1 MSKFY
6 LMLLSMFMLT
16 TGALYAQERTVK
28 GTVTDAADNSPL
40 PGVNVL
46 IKGTSLGAVTDFD
59 GNFSVIIPSTENNT
73 LTFSFIGYKTT
84 DFNVSNADN
93 IQVGLEADAEELE
106 EVVVTALGIKR
117 EERSLGYAVSEVKSE
132 DIGENSS
139 ANLMNSLNGKV
150 AGVQITPVSGPASSS
165 NVTIRGNA
173 VLSGSNQPLY
183 VVDGVPMSNSNFEN
197 ADDHDNGGIDTG
209 DGLSSIN
216 PDDIE
221 SMSVLKGPAA
231 TALYGTRAINGVI
244 LITTKSGEKRQGLGI
259 DFSTGVNF
267 DVVGITPTMQNQY
280 AHGTMGDFPVD
291 PRSTEGNRMWGPML
305 TPGMT
310 TDKYFDGK
318 TRTVQHYNI
327 YDELYRTGVTFNNS
341 ISLTGGNESSNVR
354 FSYSNMSNQGNVEN
368 STFNRHT
375 FNLRGTTKMIN
386 DKLTVDSRVTYTHQE
401 ANNRMAMG
409 NSVYN
414 YQNALMGIPNTISM
428 DWLKNNYKD
437 SNGRPVGYD
446 QINSNP
452 YWTMNEVQNYDKQ
465 DRMLGMLS
473 LNYEFNENLNL
484 VARGGTDVTSFR
496 QNVLDPL
503 YTPRYEQGRAFER
516 TNLSAENNFDFLLQY
531 SKKFGNFDVNATA
544 GGSYMHQ
551 LIDAT
556 DAGSVNF
563 ISDDQQHP
571 GAGSDRFLAFSRYE
585 RAIASVYATASIGY
599 KGFLFLDVS
608 GRNDWSST
616 LPLDNNSY
624 FYPSVS
630 ASWVFSDMDWNTP
643 EWLSFGKLRASWAQV
658 GSDTDPYSLYLQYNV
673 NGMLGGRPGF
683 GFPMG
688 GIEGSVIPNQNL
700 RPSMSNSY
708 EFGLDLRLFDN
719 KLGFD
724 IAYYNQVAT
733 DQILPVD
740 VSNASGYNQALI
752 NAGEI
757 QNRGVELMINY
768 SPVQTDNFRWDMTV
782 TAAYNENQVVSLT
795 EGVES
800 YLLMPTSGSVSVQAI
815 PGQAYGV
822 IMGKTYV
829 RDDAGHV
836 VVNENGLPLVSDEV
850 SEIGNSIQPWMAGLR
865 NTFNYKN
872 FSLSVLIDGKFGG
885 QIYSQTNA
893 SMYSNGKHVDTIE
906 GRHDFYYGNG
916 WNPGNLVLENG
927 EPFNGSVDPELYYR
941 QVALIDEHFVYDA
954 SFIKLREVS
963 ISYRLPAK
971 TLEKTPFRNLAFT
984 AYGNNLGYLWRNT
997 PNIDPEASFTSGNG
1011 QGIEMFNMPLPRT
1024 FGFKLNANF

>member
-1 MSKFY
+1 
-6 LMLLSMFMLT
+6 MLT
-16 TGALYAQERTVK
+16 SFILFSAGATYAQERTIT
-28 GTVTDAADNSPL
+28 GTVTDASDKSGL
-40 PGVNVL
+40 PGVNIL
-46 IKGTSLGAVTDFD
+46 IKGTSQGAVTDLD
-59 GNFSVIIPSTENNT
+59 GNFAVQVEEGQNT
-73 LTFSFIGYKTT
+73 LVFSFIGYQTT
-84 DFNVSNADN
+84 EFNIANSSNVKVA
-93 IQVGLEADAEELE
+93 LEPDAEELE

-117 EERSLGYAVSEVKSE
+117 EERSLGYAVSEVKS
-132 DIGENSS
+132 DDLGENSS

-183 VVDGVPMSNSNFEN
+183 VVDGVPMSNSNFDN
-197 ADDHDNGGIDTG
+197 ASDHDNGGIDTG

-244 LITTKSGEKRQGLGI
+244 LITTKSGEKRKGLGI

-280 AHGTMGDFPVD
+280 AHGTQGAFPTD
-291 PRSTEGNRMWGPML
+291 PKSSEGNRMWGPRL

-310 TDKYFDGK
+310 TDKYYDGVE
-318 TRTVQHYNI
+318 RTVQHYDI
-327 YDELYRTGVTFNNS
+327 YDQFYKNGVTFNNS
-341 ISLTGGNESSNVR
+341 IALTGGNETSNVR
-354 FSYSNMSNQGNVEN
+354 FSYSNMSNSGNVEN
-368 STFNRHT
+368 STFDRHT
-375 FNLRGTTKMIN
+375 FNLRGSTKMIN
-386 DKLTVDSRVTYTHQE
+386 DKLTLDSRVTYTHQE
-401 ANNRMAMG
+401 ANNRMSMG

-414 YQNALMGIPNTISM
+414 YQNALMGIPNTVSM
-428 DWLKNNYKD
+428 DWMKNYKD
-437 SNGRPVGYD
+437 ANGRPVGHN

-452 YWTMNEVQNYDKQ
+452 YWTMNEVMNKDRQ

-484 VARGGTDVTSFR
+484 VARGGTDVISFR

-503 YTPRYEQGRAFER
+503 YTPLYEQGRAFER
-516 TNLSAENNFDFLLQY
+516 TNLNTENNFDFLLQY
-531 SKKFGNFDVNATA
+531 SKKFGNFDFNATG
-544 GGSYMHQ
+544 GGSYMYQ
-551 LIDAT
+551 LMDAT
-556 DAGSVNF
+556 DVGSVNF
-563 ISDDQQHP
+563 VSEDQQHP
-571 GAGSDRFLAFSRYE
+571 GAGSERFVDFQRYE
-585 RAIASVYATASIGY
+585 RGIASVYATASIGY
-599 KGFLFLDVS
+599 KGYLFFDVS

-616 LPLDNNSY
+616 LPINNNSY

-630 ASWVFSDMDWNTP
+630 TSWVFSDMDWNTP
-643 EWLSFGKLRASWAQV
+643 DWLSFGKLRASWAQV
-658 GSDTDPYSLYLQYNV
+658 GSDTDPYSLFLQYNV
-673 NGMLGGRPGF
+673 NGMQGGGMNS
-683 GFPMG
+683 GYYSMG
-688 GIEGSVIPNQNL
+688 GIEGQIIPNQNL
-700 RPSMSNSY
+700 KPSMSNSY

-719 KLGFD
+719 KLGID

-757 QNRGVELMINY
+757 QNKGVELMINY
-768 SPVQTDNFRWDMTV
+768 SPVQTDNFRWDMMV

-795 EGVES
+795 DGVES

-822 IMGKTYV
+822 IMGKTYE
-829 RDDAGHV
+829 RNDAGQV
-836 VVNENGLPLVSDEV
+836 VVDENGLPLVSDEV
-850 SEIGNSIQPWMAGLR
+850 SEIGNSIQPWMAGWR
-865 NTFNYKN
+865 NTFSYKS

-893 SMYSNGKHVDTIE
+893 SMYANGKHVDTIE
-906 GRHDFYYGNG
+906 GRHEFYSGQG
-916 WNPGNLVLENG
+916 WNPGNLVTESG
-927 EPFNGSVDPELYYR
+927 EAFTGSVDPELYYR
-941 QVALIDEHFVYDA
+941 QMALIDEQFIYNA

-963 ISYRLPAK
+963 ISYRIPSQK
-971 TLEKTPFRNLAFT
+971 LERTPFRNLSVT

>member
-1 MSKFY
+1 MNRIF
-6 LMLLSMFMLT
+6 LMLTSIILFSA
-16 TGALYAQERTVK
+16 GASYAQERNIK
-28 GTVTDAADNSPL
+28 GTVTDASDNAPL
-40 PGVNVL
+40 PGVNIL
-46 IKGTSLGAVTDFD
+46 IKGTTQGAVTDFD
-59 GNFSVIIPSTENNT
+59 GNFEVQVEEGQDV
-73 LTFSFIGYKTT
+73 LVFSFIGYETT
-84 DFNVSNADN
+84 EFNIANSSEVKISLAP
-93 IQVGLEADAEELE
+93 DAEELD

-117 EERSLGYAVSEVKSE
+117 DERSLGYAVSEVKS
-132 DIGENSS
+132 DDLGENSS

-197 ADDHDNGGIDTG
+197 ADDMDNGGIDTG

-244 LITTKSGEKRQGLGI
+244 LITTKSGEKRKGLGI

-280 AHGTMGDFPVD
+280 AHGTQGAFPND
-291 PRSTEGNRMWGPML
+291 MDASEATRMWGPKV

-310 TDKYFDGK
+310 TNTYFDGK
-318 TRTVQHYNI
+318 ERTVQHYNI
-327 YDELYRTGVTFNNS
+327 YDELYKTGVTFNNS
-341 ISLTGGNESSNVR
+341 ISLTGGNETSNVR
-354 FSYSNMSNQGNVEN
+354 FSYSNMNNSGNVEN

-375 FNLRGTTKMIN
+375 FNFRGSTKLMN
-386 DKLTVDSRVTYTHQE
+386 EKLTLDSRVTYTHQE

-414 YQNALMGIPNTISM
+414 YQNALMGIPNTTSM
-428 DWLKNNYKD
+428 DWLRNYKGAD
-437 SNGRPVGYD
+437 GRPIGYD
-446 QINSNP
+446 AINNNP
-452 YWTMNEVQNYDKQ
+452 YWTMYEVNNRDQQ
-465 DRMLGMLS
+465 DRMLGMFS

-484 VARGGTDVTSFR
+484 VARGGTDVTTFR

-516 TNLSAENNFDFLLQY
+516 TNLNAENNFDFLLQY
-531 SKKFGNFDVNATA
+531 NKKFGDFDISATG
-544 GGSYMHQ
+544 GGSYMYQ
-551 LIDAT
+551 VMDAT
-556 DAGSVNF
+556 DIGSLNF
-563 ISDDQQHP
+563 VSEDQQHP
-571 GAGSDRFLAFSRYE
+571 GAGTDRFIALNRYE

-599 KGFLFLDVS
+599 KGYLFLDVS

-616 LPLDNNSY
+616 LPIGNNSY

-630 ASWVFSDMDWNTP
+630 TSWVFSDMDWNTP

-658 GSDTDPYSLYLQYNV
+658 GSDTDPYSLHLQYNV
-673 NGMLGGRPGF
+673 NGMQGGRPGF
-683 GFPMG
+683 GYSMG
-688 GIEGSVIPNQNL
+688 GIEGQMIPNQNL
-700 RPSMSNSY
+700 RPSMSSSY
-708 EFGLDLRLFDN
+708 EFGLDLRLFNN
-719 KLGFD
+719 KVGLD
-724 IAYYNQVAT
+724 LAYYNQTAT

-740 VSNASGYNQALI
+740 VSSASGFNQALI

-768 SPVQTDNFRWDMTV
+768 SPIQTDNFSWDMMF
-782 TAAYNENQVVSLT
+782 TAAYNQNEVVSLT

-822 IMGKTYV
+822 IMGTTYV
-829 RDDAGHV
+829 RDDVGNIV
-836 VVNENGLPLVSDEV
+836 VTENGLPVVSDEV
-850 SEIGNSIQPWMAGLR
+850 SEIGNSIQPWMAGWR

-893 SMYSNGKHVDTIE
+893 SMYANGKHEDTIE

-927 EPFNGSVDPELYYR
+927 EAFTGSVDPELYYR
-941 QVALIDEHFVYDA
+941 QVALINEQFVYDA

-963 ISYRLPAK
+963 VSYRLPAN
-971 TLEKTPFRNLAFT
+971 TLEKTPFRNLSVT

-1011 QGIEMFNMPLPRT
+1011 QGIEWFNMPLPRT